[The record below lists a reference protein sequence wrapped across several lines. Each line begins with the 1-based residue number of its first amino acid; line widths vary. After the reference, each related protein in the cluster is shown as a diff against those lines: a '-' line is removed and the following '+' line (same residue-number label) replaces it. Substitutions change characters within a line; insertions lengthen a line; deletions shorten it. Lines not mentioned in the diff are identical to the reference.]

1 VERGELYLKDYLLK
15 FPDAW
20 QFDVND
26 VIDNGIKAFSRNH
39 REFFNIIKKGVVF
52 SIHGIKDFL
61 SFIPWWLFILIIVL
75 IGCRVSRKKH
85 VGILYGAMLFFI
97 GSAGLWDHML
107 QTLSII
113 IASVVLSVLLGFP
126 IGILLALKKDAERI
140 VRPILDLMQTMPTFV
155 YLIPAVMLFGVG
167 ITPALMATT
176 IYAIVPMI
184 RLTSH
189 GIDQVDKEVLEA
201 ATAFGSTTLQTLVK
215 VQIPQALPTIM
226 TGVNQTIMMAMS
238 MVVTCAIIG
247 AEGLGMEI
255 LVATNRTEMGKALM
269 PGISI
274 VFIAVILDR
283 ITQGLV
289 DDRERMPNE

>member
-1 VERGELYLKDYLLK
+1 MLEDYLMK
-15 FPDAW
+15 FPEAW

-26 VIDNGIKAFSRNH
+26 AIDNAIKAFSRDH
-39 REFFNIIKKGVVF
+39 REFFSFVKKGVTL
-52 SIHGIKDFL
+52 SIHGINDFL
-61 SFIPWWLFILIIVL
+61 SFIPWWLFIIIIVL
-75 IGCRVSRKKH
+75 LGWKVSKKKH
-85 VGILYGAMLFFI
+85 VGFLYGAMLFFI
-97 GSAGLWDHML
+97 GSAGLWEHML
-107 QTLSII
+107 ETLSII
-113 IASVVLSVLLGFP
+113 IASVILSVLLGFP
-126 IGILLALKKDAERI
+126 IGILLALNKNADRI
-140 VRPILDLMQTMPTFV
+140 IKPILDLMQTMPTFV
-155 YLIPAVMLFGVG
+155 YLIPAVMLFSVG

-184 RLTSH
+184 RLTSR
-189 GIDQVDKEVLEA
+189 GINQVDKEMIEA
-201 ATAFGSTTLQTLVK
+201 ATAFGSTTLQTLIK

-226 TGVNQTIMMAMS
+226 AGVNQTIMMAMS

-274 VFIAVILDR
+274 VFIAIILDR

-289 DDRERMPNE
+289 GEKERMLNE